1 MRGVLCRNYGKT
13 QWKQKMKNKK
23 DTGLDKINN
32 KLLKQVGGHLAELR
46 KLLKE
51 DSRAKYK
58 MLWLKWDATLLRC
71 LKITDLY
78 CMQVADNKIERR
90 ENEYLKKELRNYVP
104 EHPMFREDDT
114 TTNSEVNTDD
124 ERQLKF
130 DFDKDISFDDTK
142 H

>member
-1 MRGVLCRNYGKT
+1 
-13 QWKQKMKNKK
+13 
-23 DTGLDKINN
+23 
-32 KLLKQVGGHLAELR
+32 
-46 KLLKE
+46 
-51 DSRAKYK
+51 

-90 ENEYLKKELRNYVP
+90 ENEFLKKELRNYVP

>member
-1 MRGVLCRNYGKT
+1 
-13 QWKQKMKNKK
+13 MKNKK

-90 ENEYLKKELRNYVP
+90 ENEYLKKELRNYAP
-104 EHPMFREDDT
+104 EHHLFKD
-114 TTNSEVNTDD
+114 N
-124 ERQLKF
+124 
-130 DFDKDISFDDTK
+130 DFDDNGGSSNDSSTSNPSTESEDSESSFTGLSSFRRGDETIN
-142 H
+142 